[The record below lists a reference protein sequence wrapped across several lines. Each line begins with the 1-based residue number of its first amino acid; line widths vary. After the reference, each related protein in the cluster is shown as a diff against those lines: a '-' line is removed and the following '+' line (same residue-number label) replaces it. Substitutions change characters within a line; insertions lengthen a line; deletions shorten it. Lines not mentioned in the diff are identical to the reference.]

1 VPLDIPNGG
10 FHKQRRAK
18 KASLTAQVSAVPAY
32 RQQLFD
38 SFMRSWLP
46 LDELGPSE
54 DLFISQIAQVPNQ
67 TPALMAA
74 TLAIS
79 LSRIGKVNN
88 DEYLG
93 KEALRHYTEGLRELQ
108 KALYDP
114 VEMESD
120 ETLAACLLLSM
131 FELFECPGD
140 SKAAYQIH
148 NRGCARLIKARGPKA
163 HKKGLGHALFLAVRP
178 QCVRS
183 STTSS

>member
-1 VPLDIPNGG
+1 VT
-10 FHKQRRAK
+10 K
-18 KASLTAQVSAVPAY
+18 VSPVPAY

-46 LDELGPSE
+46 LDELGPTE
-54 DLFISQIAQVPNQ
+54 DLFISQIAQLPNQ
-67 TPALMAA
+67 TPALMTA

-79 LSRIGKVNN
+79 LCRIGRVNN
-88 DEYLG
+88 DEYVG
-93 KEALRHYTEGLRELQ
+93 KEALRHYTEGLKELQ

-114 VEMESD
+114 AQMHSD

-140 SKAAYQIH
+140 SKAAYAIH
-148 NRGCARLIKARGPKA
+148 NKGCARLIKARGPKA

-183 STTSS
+183 